1 MAINLQKINLLDLQP
16 RKAVGFNLPFKS
28 KSIFTVNYETKEA
41 IKNNLINFILTG
53 IGERYLN
60 PQFGVSIRN
69 KIFDQITSDT
79 LTDIEFTIKRGV
91 SIYFQRVEVLDCI
104 ATGIPDQNQIQI
116 LFKYRVVDTPIEDEL
131 VVNI

>member
-1 MAINLQKINLLDLQP
+1 VATDIQKISLIDLQP
-16 RKAVGFNLPFKS
+16 RKAVGFNIPFKS
-28 KSIFTVNYETKEA
+28 KSVFTVNYQTKDA

-69 KIFDQITSDT
+69 RMFDQITVDT
-79 LTDIEFTIKRGV
+79 LSDIEFTIKRGV
-91 SIYFQRVEVLDCI
+91 SIYFQRVEILDCI
-104 ATGIPDQNQIQI
+104 ATGVPDQNQIQVY
-116 LFKYRVVDTPIEDEL
+116 FRYKVVDTPIEDEL